1 MSSVEDLRDRLARIH
16 ITLKIS
22 GEEIESLLKEVLDAA
37 RSVGLNPES
46 RVEGFALTPSHEA
59 AVIGLPHLRVARVS
73 DLLMV
78 WVRAPYSLDREKC
91 RYVGLDADELYEM
104 LLAGARR
111 IAEIFRRYSKSAEYL
126 EISLP

>member
-59 AVIGLPHLRVARVS
+59 AVIGLPHLRIARIG

>member
-1 MSSVEDLRDRLARIH
+1 VSSVEDLRDRLARIH

-22 GEEIESLLKEVLDAA
+22 GEEIESLLKEVLDAG

-73 DLLMV
+73 DLLMI

>member
-22 GEEIESLLKEVLDAA
+22 GEEIESLLKEVLDAG

-73 DLLMV
+73 DLLMI

>member
-73 DLLMV
+73 DLLMI

>member
-22 GEEIESLLKEVLDAA
+22 GEEIESLLKEVLNAA

-73 DLLMV
+73 DLLMI

-126 EISLP
+126 EITLP

>member
-22 GEEIESLLKEVLDAA
+22 GEEIESLLKEVLDAG
-37 RSVGLNPES
+37 RSVGLNPEN

-59 AVIGLPHLRVARVS
+59 AVVGLPHLRIARIS

-78 WVRAPYSLDREKC
+78 WVRAPYSLDQEKC
-91 RYVGLDADELYEM
+91 RSIGLNADELYEM

-126 EISLP
+126 EITLP

>member
-22 GEEIESLLKEVLDAA
+22 GEEIESLLKEVLDAG

-59 AVIGLPHLRVARVS
+59 AVVGLPHLRIARIS

-78 WVRAPYSLDREKC
+78 WVRAPYSLDQEKC
-91 RYVGLDADELYEM
+91 RSIGLNADELYEM

-126 EISLP
+126 EITLP

>member
-1 MSSVEDLRDRLARIH
+1 MRDRLARIH

-22 GEEIESLLKEVLDAA
+22 GEEIESLLKEVLDAG

-59 AVIGLPHLRVARVS
+59 AVVGLPHLRIARIS

-78 WVRAPYSLDREKC
+78 WVRAPYSLDQEKC
-91 RYVGLDADELYEM
+91 RSIGLNADELYEM

>member
-1 MSSVEDLRDRLARIH
+1 MD
-16 ITLKIS
+16 
-22 GEEIESLLKEVLDAA
+22 
-37 RSVGLNPES
+37 
-46 RVEGFALTPSHEA
+46 
-59 AVIGLPHLRVARVS
+59 
-73 DLLMV
+73 

-104 LLAGARR
+104 LLAGAKK

>member
-22 GEEIESLLKEVLDAA
+22 GEEIESLLKEVLDAG

-59 AVIGLPHLRVARVS
+59 AVVGLPHLRIARIS

-78 WVRAPYSLDREKC
+78 WVRAPYSLDQEKC
-91 RYVGLDADELYEM
+91 RSIGLNADELYEM
-104 LLAGARR
+104 LLAGAKR
-111 IAEIFRRYSKSAEYL
+111 IVEIFRRYSKSAEYL
-126 EISLP
+126 EITLP

>member
-1 MSSVEDLRDRLARIH
+1 
-16 ITLKIS
+16 
-22 GEEIESLLKEVLDAA
+22 
-37 RSVGLNPES
+37 
-46 RVEGFALTPSHEA
+46 
-59 AVIGLPHLRVARVS
+59 
-73 DLLMV
+73 
-78 WVRAPYSLDREKC
+78 LDREKC

>member
-1 MSSVEDLRDRLARIH
+1 VSSVEDLRDRLARIH

-37 RSVGLNPES
+37 RSVRLNPES

>member
-1 MSSVEDLRDRLARIH
+1 MRNRLARIH
-16 ITLKIS
+16 ITLKIG

-78 WVRAPYSLDREKC
+78 WVRAPYSLDRERC

-104 LLAGARR
+104 LLAGARK
-111 IAEIFRRYSKSAEYL
+111 IAEILRRYSKSAEYL

>member
-1 MSSVEDLRDRLARIH
+1 VSSVEDLRDRLARIH

-22 GEEIESLLKEVLDAA
+22 GEEIESLLKEVLDAG

-59 AVIGLPHLRVARVS
+59 AVVGLPHLRIARIS

-78 WVRAPYSLDREKC
+78 WVRAPYSLDQEKC
-91 RYVGLDADELYEM
+91 RSIGLNADELYEM
-104 LLAGARR
+104 LLAGAKR
-111 IAEIFRRYSKSAEYL
+111 IVEIFRRYSKSAEYL
-126 EISLP
+126 EITLP

>member
-1 MSSVEDLRDRLARIH
+1 LRDRLARIH

-46 RVEGFALTPSHEA
+46 RVEGLALTPSHEA

>member
-22 GEEIESLLKEVLDAA
+22 GEELESLLKEVLDAG
-37 RSVGLNPES
+37 RSVGLNPEN

-73 DLLMV
+73 DLLMI

-104 LLAGARR
+104 LLAGARK
-111 IAEIFRRYSKSAEYL
+111 IAEILRRYSKSAEYL

>member
-1 MSSVEDLRDRLARIH
+1 VSSVEDLRDRLARIH

-22 GEEIESLLKEVLDAA
+22 GEEIESLLKEVLDAG

-59 AVIGLPHLRVARVS
+59 AVVGLPHLRIARIS

-78 WVRAPYSLDREKC
+78 WVRAPYSLDQEKC
-91 RYVGLDADELYEM
+91 RSIGLNADELYEM

-126 EISLP
+126 EITLP

>member
-22 GEEIESLLKEVLDAA
+22 GEDIESLLKEVLDAA

-91 RYVGLDADELYEM
+91 RYVGLDAEELYEM

>member
-1 MSSVEDLRDRLARIH
+1 MRDRLARIH

-22 GEEIESLLKEVLDAA
+22 GEEIESLLKEVLDAG

-59 AVIGLPHLRVARVS
+59 AVVGLPHLRIARIS

-78 WVRAPYSLDREKC
+78 WVRAPYSLDQEKC
-91 RYVGLDADELYEM
+91 RSIGLNADELYEM
-104 LLAGARR
+104 LLAGAKR